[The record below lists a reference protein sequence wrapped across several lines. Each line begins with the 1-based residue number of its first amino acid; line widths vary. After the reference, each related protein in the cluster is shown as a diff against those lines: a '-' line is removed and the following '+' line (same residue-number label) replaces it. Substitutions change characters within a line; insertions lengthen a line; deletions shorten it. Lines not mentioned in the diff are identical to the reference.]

1 MKLSPAPFSDGLL
14 LNSHILGRMSEKDF
28 ELFCLEQKELRI
40 ERNEAGEI
48 EIMAPAYSLTG
59 RINAEINYQ
68 LSHWNRQS
76 ELGLVFDSSSGFY
89 VEDGKKTMRS
99 PDAAFLFK
107 ARFNRLTAD
116 QKKGFLPICPDFVVE
131 LKSSSDSI
139 EKLQQKMEKY
149 RQYGAKLGW
158 LIDPDE
164 EQIFIYSPDRETSV
178 LHGFDQHLSG
188 DPVLPGFQLELSRLR
203 VG

>member
-1 MKLSPAPFSDGLL
+1 MKLSPVPFSDGLL
-14 LNSHILGRMSEKDF
+14 LNSQILGRMSEEDF

-99 PDAAFLFK
+99 PDAAFIFK
-107 ARFNRLTAD
+107 ERFEELTGD
-116 QKKGFLPICPDFVVE
+116 QKKGFMSICPDFVVE
-131 LKSSSDSI
+131 LKSTSDSL
-139 EKLQQKMEKY
+139 EKLKDKMEKY
-149 RQYGAKLGW
+149 LQYGAKLGW
-158 LIDPDE
+158 LIDPAE
-164 EQIFIYSPDRETSV
+164 EQVFIYSEGGETSV
-178 LHGFDQHLSG
+178 LQGFDQHLSA

-203 VG
+203 IS

>member
-1 MKLSPAPFSDGLL
+1 
-14 LNSHILGRMSEKDF
+14 MSEEDF
-28 ELFCLEQKELRI
+28 ELFCLEQKELRV

-68 LSHWNRQS
+68 LSHWNRHS
-76 ELGLVFDSSSGFY
+76 ELGLVFASSSGFY
-89 VEDGKKTMRS
+89 VETGKKTMRS

-107 ARFNRLTAD
+107 ERFDWLTAD

-131 LKSSSDSI
+131 LKSSNDSI
-139 EKLQQKMEKY
+139 EKLKDKMEKY
-149 RQYGAKLGW
+149 LEYGAKLGW
-158 LIDPDE
+158 LIDPE
-164 EQIFIYSPDRETSV
+164 REQVFIYSEGGETSV
-178 LHGFDQHLSG
+178 LQGFDQNLSA

-203 VG
+203 VD